1 MIRLSAF
8 ADESADRIEGQIEG
22 LKRNGIS
29 LLEIRNV
36 NGKNVMDLTD
46 EEAKE
51 IRAALD
57 AAGIKV
63 WSIGSPIFKK
73 DINLPAEAHLAD
85 ARRGCELAKI
95 LGAENI
101 RMFSFYNAGDSKEA
115 HDKML
120 DLLKKIVVIGKEYG
134 IRMCHENDKGLYGDN
149 LARTKEVLDAT
160 PGLYYVYDPANFLQ
174 VGEKAED
181 TLNTLA
187 DRAFYFHIKDV
198 IAETGELVPAGY
210 GDGNLLGLV
219 ERIKG
224 DKVLTVEPHLKIF
237 SGYVLN
243 DKTVLKTKFHFESN
257 VEAFDAAVAAIKKV
271 LAQAGYKEENGV
283 FVK

>member
-1 MIRLSAF
+1 MIKLSAF
-8 ADESADRIEGQIEG
+8 ADESADRIEGQIEA
-22 LKRNGIS
+22 LKRNGIPY
-29 LLEIRNV
+29 LEIRNV

-46 EEAKE
+46 DEAKE
-51 IRAALD
+51 IKALLD
-57 AAGIKV
+57 EAGIKV

-73 DINLPAEAHLAD
+73 DIALPAEQHLAD

-95 LGAENI
+95 LGAGNI
-101 RMFSFYNAGDSKEA
+101 RMFSFYNAETA

-120 DLLKKIVVIGKEYG
+120 DLLKKIVEIGKEYG
-134 IRMCHENDKGLYGDN
+134 IKMCHENDKGLYGDN

-174 VGEKAED
+174 VGEKAAD
-181 TLNTLA
+181 TLAELA
-187 DRAFYFHIKDV
+187 PRAYYFHIKDV
-198 IAETGELVPAGY
+198 ISETGELVPAGY
-210 GDGNLLGLV
+210 GDGDLHGLV
-219 ERIKG
+219 RAIKD

-257 VEAFDAAVAAIKKV
+257 VEAFDAAVAAIKKILV
-271 LAQAGYKEENGV
+271 EEGYTEKEGA

>member
-1 MIRLSAF
+1 MIRLCAF
-8 ADESADRIEGQIEG
+8 ADESADRIEGQIEA

-46 EEAKE
+46 DEAKE
-51 IRAALD
+51 IRAKLD
-57 AAGIKV
+57 EAGIKV

-73 DINLPAEAHLAD
+73 DIALPEEAHLAD
-85 ARRGCELAKI
+85 AKRGCELAKI

-101 RMFSFYNAGDSKEA
+101 RMFSFYNAETA

-134 IRMCHENDKGLYGDN
+134 IKMCHENDKGLYGDN

-160 PGLYYVYDPANFLQ
+160 PGLYSVYDPANFLQ

-181 TLNTLA
+181 TLAALA
-187 DRAFYFHIKDV
+187 DRAYYFHIKDV
-198 IAETGELVPAGY
+198 VAETGELVPAGY
-210 GDGNLLGLV
+210 GDGNLKGLV
-219 ERIKG
+219 SRIKD

-237 SGYVLN
+237 AGYVLN

-257 VEAFDAAVAAIKKV
+257 AEAFDAAVAAIKKILV
-271 LAQAGYKEENGV
+271 EVGYTEKEGV

>member
-1 MIRLSAF
+1 MIRLCAF
-8 ADESADRIEGQIEG
+8 ADESADRIEGQIEA

-46 EEAKE
+46 DEAKE
-51 IRAALD
+51 IRAKLD
-57 AAGIKV
+57 EAGIKV

-73 DINLPAEAHLAD
+73 DIALPEEAHLAD

-101 RMFSFYNAGDSKEA
+101 RMFSFYNAETA

-134 IRMCHENDKGLYGDN
+134 IKMCHENDKGLYGDN

-160 PGLYYVYDPANFLQ
+160 PGLYSVYDPANFLQ

-181 TLNTLA
+181 TLAALA
-187 DRAFYFHIKDV
+187 DRAYYFHIKDV
-198 IAETGELVPAGY
+198 VAETGELVPAGY
-210 GDGNLLGLV
+210 GDGNLKGLV
-219 ERIKG
+219 SRIKG

-237 SGYVLN
+237 AGYVLN

-257 VEAFDAAVAAIKKV
+257 VEAFDAAVAAIKKILV
-271 LAQAGYKEENGV
+271 EVGYTEKEGV

>member
-1 MIRLSAF
+1 MIKLSAF
-8 ADESADRIEGQIEG
+8 ADESDNSLEGQIAA

-29 LLEIRNV
+29 LLEIRNI
-36 NGKNVMDLTD
+36 NGKNVMELTD

-51 IRAALD
+51 IRARLD
-57 AAGIKV
+57 EEGLKV
-63 WSIGSPIFKK
+63 WSIGSPIYKK

-101 RMFSFYNAGDSKEA
+101 RIFSFYNAETA

-120 DLLKKIVVIGKEYG
+120 DLLKKIVVIGNEYG

-160 PGLYYVYDPANFLQ
+160 PGLYSVYDPANFLQ

-181 TLNTLA
+181 TLEALA
-187 DRAFYFHIKDV
+187 DRAYYFHIKDV
-198 IAETGELVPAGY
+198 VAETGELVPAGY

-237 SGYVLN
+237 GGYVLN

-257 VEAFDAAVAAIKKV
+257 VEAFDAAVAAIKKI
-271 LAQAGYKEENGV
+271 LAQAGYKEVNGA

>member
-1 MIRLSAF
+1 MIRLCAF
-8 ADESADRIEGQIEG
+8 ADESADRIEGQIEA

-46 EEAKE
+46 DEAKE
-51 IRAALD
+51 IRAKLD
-57 AAGIKV
+57 EAGIKV

-73 DINLPAEAHLAD
+73 DIALPEEAHLAD
-85 ARRGCELAKI
+85 AKRGCELAKI

-101 RMFSFYNAGDSKEA
+101 RMFSFYNAETA

-134 IRMCHENDKGLYGDN
+134 IKMCHENDKGLYGDN
-149 LARTKEVLDAT
+149 LARTKEILDAT
-160 PGLYYVYDPANFLQ
+160 PGLYSVYDPANFLQ

-181 TLNTLA
+181 TLAALA
-187 DRAFYFHIKDV
+187 DRAYYFHIKDV
-198 IAETGELVPAGY
+198 VAETGELVPAGY
-210 GDGNLLGLV
+210 GDGNLKGLV
-219 ERIKG
+219 SRIKG
-224 DKVLTVEPHLKIF
+224 DKVMTVEPHLKIF
-237 SGYVLN
+237 AGYVLN

-257 VEAFDAAVAAIKKV
+257 AEAFDAAVAAIKKILV
-271 LAQAGYKEENGV
+271 EVGYTEKEGV

>member
-8 ADESADRIEGQIEG
+8 ADESADRIEGQIEA
-22 LKRNGIS
+22 LKRNGIPY
-29 LLEIRNV
+29 LEIRNV

-46 EEAKE
+46 DEAKE
-51 IRAALD
+51 IRALLD
-57 AAGIKV
+57 EAGIKV

-73 DINLPAEAHLAD
+73 DIALPAEQHLAD

-101 RMFSFYNAGDSKEA
+101 RMFSFYNAETA
-115 HDKML
+115 HEKML
-120 DLLKKIVVIGKEYG
+120 DLLKKIVEIGKEYG
-134 IRMCHENDKGLYGDN
+134 IKMCHENDKGLYGDN

-174 VGEKAED
+174 VGEKAAD
-181 TLNTLA
+181 TLAELA
-187 DRAFYFHIKDV
+187 PRAYYFHIKDV
-198 IAETGELVPAGY
+198 VSETGELVPAGY
-210 GDGNLLGLV
+210 GDGDLHGLV
-219 ERIKG
+219 RAIKD

-237 SGYVLN
+237 AGYVLN

-257 VEAFDAAVAAIKKV
+257 VEAFDAAVAAIKKILV
-271 LAQAGYKEENGV
+271 EEGYTEKEGA

>member
-1 MIRLSAF
+1 MIRLCAF
-8 ADESADRIEGQIEG
+8 ADESADRIEGQIEA

-46 EEAKE
+46 DEAKE
-51 IRAALD
+51 IRAQLD
-57 AAGIKV
+57 EAGIKV

-73 DINLPAEAHLAD
+73 DIALPEEAHLAD

-101 RMFSFYNAGDSKEA
+101 RMFSFYNAETA

-134 IRMCHENDKGLYGDN
+134 IKMCHENDKGLYGDN
-149 LARTKEVLDAT
+149 LARTKEILDAT
-160 PGLYYVYDPANFLQ
+160 PGLYSVYDPANFLQ

-181 TLNTLA
+181 TLAALA
-187 DRAFYFHIKDV
+187 DRAYYFHIKDV
-198 IAETGELVPAGY
+198 VAETGELVPAGY
-210 GDGNLLGLV
+210 GDGNLKGLV
-219 ERIKG
+219 SRIKG

-237 SGYVLN
+237 AGYVLN

-257 VEAFDAAVAAIKKV
+257 VEAFDAAVAAIKKILV
-271 LAQAGYKEENGV
+271 EVGYTEKEGV

>member
-1 MIRLSAF
+1 MIRLCAF
-8 ADESADRIEGQIEG
+8 ADESADRIEGQIEA

-46 EEAKE
+46 DEAKE
-51 IRAALD
+51 IRSKLD
-57 AAGIKV
+57 EAGIKV

-73 DINLPAEAHLAD
+73 DIALPEEAHLAD

-101 RMFSFYNAGDSKEA
+101 RMFSFYNAETA

-134 IRMCHENDKGLYGDN
+134 IKMCHENDKGLYGDN
-149 LARTKEVLDAT
+149 LARTKEILDAT
-160 PGLYYVYDPANFLQ
+160 PGLYSVYDPANFLQ

-181 TLNTLA
+181 TLAALA
-187 DRAFYFHIKDV
+187 DRAYYFHIKDV
-198 IAETGELVPAGY
+198 VAETGELVPAGY
-210 GDGNLLGLV
+210 GDGNLKGLV
-219 ERIKG
+219 SRIKD

-237 SGYVLN
+237 AGYVLN

-257 VEAFDAAVAAIKKV
+257 AEAFDAAVAAIKKILV
-271 LAQAGYKEENGV
+271 EVGYTEKEGV

>member
-1 MIRLSAF
+1 MIRLCAF
-8 ADESADRIEGQIEG
+8 ADESADRIEGQIEA

-46 EEAKE
+46 DEAKE
-51 IRAALD
+51 IRAKLD
-57 AAGIKV
+57 EAGIKV

-73 DINLPAEAHLAD
+73 DIALPEEAHLAD

-101 RMFSFYNAGDSKEA
+101 RMFSFYNAETA

-134 IRMCHENDKGLYGDN
+134 IKMCHENDKGLYGDN

-160 PGLYYVYDPANFLQ
+160 PGLYSVYDPANFLQ

-181 TLNTLA
+181 TLAALA
-187 DRAFYFHIKDV
+187 DRAYYFHIKDV
-198 IAETGELVPAGY
+198 VAETGELVPAGY
-210 GDGNLLGLV
+210 GDGNLKGLV
-219 ERIKG
+219 SRIKD

-237 SGYVLN
+237 AGYVLN

-257 VEAFDAAVAAIKKV
+257 VEAFDAAVAAIKKILV
-271 LAQAGYKEENGV
+271 EVGYTEKEGV

>member
-1 MIRLSAF
+1 MIKLCAF
-8 ADESADRIEGQIEG
+8 ADESADRIEGQIAA
-22 LKRNGIS
+22 LKRNNIPY
-29 LLEIRNV
+29 LEIRNV

-51 IRAALD
+51 IRRLLD
-57 AAGIKV
+57 EAELKV

-73 DINLPAEAHLAD
+73 DINLPAEQHLAD

-101 RMFSFYNAGDSKEA
+101 RMFSFYNAETA
-115 HDKML
+115 HEKML
-120 DLLKKIVVIGKEYG
+120 DLLKKIVEIGKEYG
-134 IRMCHENDKGLYGDN
+134 IKMCHENDKGLYGDN

-174 VGEKAED
+174 VGEKAAD
-181 TLNTLA
+181 TLAQLA
-187 DRAFYFHIKDV
+187 PRAYYFHIKDV
-198 IAETGELVPAGY
+198 VTETGELVPAGY
-210 GDGNLLGLV
+210 GDGDLHGLV
-219 ERIKG
+219 RSIKD

-237 SGYVLN
+237 AGYVLN
-243 DKTVLKTKFHFESN
+243 DKTVLKTKFKFESN
-257 VEAFDAAVAAIKKV
+257 VEAFDAAVAAIKKILV
-271 LAQAGYKEENGV
+271 EEGYTEKEGA